1 MNRNHK
7 LLIAFSVVLAVF
19 VGGCP
24 EEGEN
29 HEELNSDKSTVTRGE
44 HGGESRGEHDRDE
57 GGEGAGEESG
67 TEYALNQTYDAV
79 RNGARLIL
87 AYDAQSKSFK
97 GTVENT
103 TNETLER
110 VRVEVHLSNGKE
122 VGPTTPVSLSPG
134 EKQTVK
140 LTVTS
145 TEFTKW
151 SAHAEV
157 GNEEHG
163 GSEGSGEHDG
173 EGSSEHGSR
182 EGSGEHR

>member
-1 MNRNHK
+1 MTCIQRILIGCSV
-7 LLIAFSVVLAVF
+7 LLVVM

-24 EEGEN
+24 EDGEN
-29 HEELNSDKSTVTRGE
+29 HEEHNSDRSTVTRGE
-44 HGGESRGEHDRDE
+44 HDGEGRGEHDRDE
-57 GGEGAGEESG
+57 GGEGKGEESG
-67 TEYALNQTYDAV
+67 TEYALNQTYDEV

-87 AYDAQSKSFK
+87 SYDVQSKSFN
-97 GTVENT
+97 GTVQNT

-122 VGPTTPVSLSPG
+122 VGPTTPVSLGPG
-134 EKQTVK
+134 EKREVK

-145 TEFTKW
+145 TEFTQW

-163 GSEGSGEHDG
+163 GSEGSGEH
-173 EGSSEHGSR
+173 R
-182 EGSGEHR
+182 